1 MDSRRVRLR
10 KVKRPGG
17 LFWFD
22 LEQLPSD
29 RHGSWL
35 RGRPGAPWGAPHD
48 SGVLPVHVVLLIAP
62 GRPWVAW
69 WVDDPADR
77 RLEIDVCLPPENTG
91 DGWRYV
97 DLELDPVFHE
107 RDGRVEIE
115 DWDEYEESCREG
127 WMSPDDAELARVTAD
142 ALAGSLAGGDEPWQ
156 ARGWQLLAER
166 S

>member
-1 MDSRRVRLR
+1 MHSRHVRLH

-22 LEQLPSD
+22 LEQLPAD
-29 RHGSWL
+29 RYGSWL

-77 RLEIDVCLPPENTG
+77 RLHIDLCQPPE
-91 DGWRYV
+91 
-97 DLELDPVFHE
+97 
-107 RDGRVEIE
+107 
-115 DWDEYEESCREG
+115 
-127 WMSPDDAELARVTAD
+127 SPRH
-142 ALAGSLAGGDEPWQ
+142 
-156 ARGWQLLAER
+156 RMR
-166 S
+166 